1 MAVFTLREIA
11 SRTGGRA
18 VSGDPGLDF
27 RLFGIDSRTARRGE
41 LFFAIK
47 GRRDGH
53 DFVADAAAKG
63 VAGAVVS
70 RPVPGLP
77 TGFGLVLVEDT
88 TAALAALAGSALA
101 VRRGAVKV
109 VGVTGSV
116 GKTTTKD
123 FTAELLGTRFRVLK
137 SRGNFNNL
145 LGLSLSL
152 LELEPEHDA
161 AVLEMG
167 MSAAGEIRVLTRV
180 APPDVAVITNV
191 NPVHLGFFRGLEGI
205 AAAKREILE
214 GAAEGAVAVL
224 NANDPLVMELASG
237 WKGRRI
243 LFGLD
248 GVFDVRAGNIAR
260 RPDGG
265 LEFDLGYGR
274 AEARVS
280 VSFLNEALIE
290 NALAAAGTALA
301 LDVDLD
307 PLLARL
313 PRLEPSARRG
323 VMRRTS
329 DGVAVYDD
337 SYNSNPRALR
347 AALTSL
353 AGVTAARRVAV
364 LADMLELG
372 PAEKD
377 FHAEA
382 GQMLVGA
389 GWNVLVAVGPL
400 TALAA
405 ESAAAAG
412 LSRENIHL
420 FPDSSAAAA
429 RIRDI
434 VRSGDLVLVK
444 GSRGMRTDIIA
455 DALLE
460 ESGQGKE

>member
-11 SRTGGRA
+11 ARTGGKA
-18 VSGDPGLDF
+18 VAGDPGLTF
-27 RLFGIDSRTARRGE
+27 HMFGIDSRLARRGE
-41 LFFAIK
+41 LFFAVK

-63 VAGAVVS
+63 AAGAVVS

-77 TGFGLVLVEDT
+77 KGFGLILVEDT

-101 VRRGAVKV
+101 ARRGAVKV

-123 FTAELLGTRFRVLK
+123 FTAELVGARFRVLK

-167 MSAAGEIRVLTRV
+167 MSAAGEIRALTRV
-180 APPDVAVITNV
+180 AAPDVAVITNV

-237 WKGRRI
+237 WKGRRV
-243 LFGLD
+243 LFGID
-248 GVFDVRAGNIAR
+248 GVSDVRAGNIAR
-260 RPDGG
+260 RQDGG

-274 AEARVS
+274 AEARVR
-280 VSFLNEALIE
+280 FAFMNEAMIE
-290 NALAAAGTALA
+290 NLLAAAAAALA
-301 LDVDLD
+301 LGVDLD
-307 PLLARL
+307 PLLARVPEL
-313 PRLEPSARRG
+313 KPAARRG
-323 VMRRTS
+323 VTSRTS
-329 DGVAVYDD
+329 GGVAVYDD

-353 AGVTAARRVAV
+353 AGIPAARKVAV

-382 GQMLVGA
+382 GRTLAAA
-389 GWNVLVAVGPL
+389 GWDVLVAVGPL
-400 TALAA
+400 AALIA

-460 ESGQGKE
+460 KGGQGKE